1 MSGGFQQQQQQPMQ
15 SSLPPPAAQPQP
27 SPLPP
32 SPITTT
38 GGKPGSAGST
48 SNYVGSNEY
57 KIVVIGGGGVG
68 KSALTI
74 SFVQNHF
81 IEEYDPTIEDSY
93 RKQITVDDIPCFLNI
108 LDTAGQEEYSAM
120 RDQYMKTGQGF
131 LLVFSLTNRDT
142 FNDCSEL
149 RLRILQANDRD
160 RVPLVLVGN
169 KSDLVDSRQ
178 VTQKEAQD
186 LARNFGIQFFA
197 TSAKT
202 RTNVDEIFYELVRE
216 IRKDITARQS
226 GSGSGSSTT
235 RKKKKKCLIL

>member
-1 MSGGFQQQQQQPMQ
+1 M
-15 SSLPPPAAQPQP
+15 
-27 SPLPP
+27 
-32 SPITTT
+32 
-38 GGKPGSAGST
+38 
-48 SNYVGSNEY
+48 GSNEH
-57 KIVVIGGGGVG
+57 KVVVVGGGGVG

-131 LLVFSLTNRDT
+131 LLVFSLTNKDT
-142 FNDCSEL
+142 FSDCSEL

-169 KSDLVDSRQ
+169 KSDMVDERQ
-178 VTQKEAQD
+178 VTTKEAQD
-186 LARNFGIQFFA
+186 LARNFGVQFFA

-216 IRKDITARQS
+216 VRKDITARQVGTGGAAASS
-226 GSGSGSSTT
+226 G
-235 RKKKKKCLIL
+235 RKKRKCLIL